1 MQPLDHQVVQKA
13 PTAQPAKLTQCM
25 NIQNPCLPEERAP
38 ECVGLA
44 CVDFDVRRFQTN
56 GSGKAELCS
65 LWECLCLWATARW
78 PRGEG
83 GSRINLSAPPAMPLE
98 PPASQFDKYQKSTR
112 NENASNFLRCQSS
125 FVSSMQFSP
134 SLPLVPVEGFWH
146 VGSSSTVIDWHWLAH
161 IGSSHVMLLTAT
173 PHMPLGRS
181 PYIGTGRQLK
191 LRFVCRTQRQP
202 RTKDCLLPLIYSK
215 WGRTEF
221 NFLDHESWAKQLRM
235 LGNFREAKLS
245 PQTIL
250 VPVGWAA
257 EYSGG
262 GEHTP
267 LEDGL
272 SGLPPLQ
279 SIDDPVVWL
288 PVAHLCVAVC
298 SCV

>member
-1 MQPLDHQVVQKA
+1 MQFMGMSVAGGDTGREEGEA
-13 PTAQPAKLTQCM
+13 PVSISAHPRQCPS
-25 NIQNPCLPEERAP
+25 Q
-38 ECVGLA
+38 
-44 CVDFDVRRFQTN
+44 
-56 GSGKAELCS
+56 
-65 LWECLCLWATARW
+65 
-78 PRGEG
+78 
-83 GSRINLSAPPAMPLE
+83 

-134 SLPLVPVEGFWH
+134 SLSLVPVEGFWH
-146 VGSSSTVIDWHWLAH
+146 VGSRSTVIDWHWLAH

-173 PHMPLGRS
+173 PHMLLGRS

-221 NFLDHESWAKQLRM
+221 NNNFLDHESWAKQLRM

-279 SIDDPVVWL
+279 SIDDPAVCL

>member
-1 MQPLDHQVVQKA
+1 MERKRLQFPPL
-13 PTAQPAKLTQCM
+13 
-25 NIQNPCLPEERAP
+25 
-38 ECVGLA
+38 
-44 CVDFDVRRFQTN
+44 
-56 GSGKAELCS
+56 SEL
-65 LWECLCLWATARW
+65 LCLFHAIF
-78 PRGEG
+78 
-83 GSRINLSAPPAMPLE
+83 SISLS
-98 PPASQFDKYQKSTR
+98 
-112 NENASNFLRCQSS
+112 
-125 FVSSMQFSP
+125 
-134 SLPLVPVEGFWH
+134 LVPVEGFWH
-146 VGSSSTVIDWHWLAH
+146 VGSSTTVIDWHWLAH

-173 PHMPLGRS
+173 PHMLLGRS
-181 PYIGTGRQLK
+181 PYIDTGRQLK

-221 NFLDHESWAKQLRM
+221 NFLDRDSWAKQLRM

-279 SIDDPVVWL
+279 SIDDPAVCL